1 MKTKYFL
8 ILLVSICS
16 SVHAQSVATALLGI
30 DINGATVQVSPVAG
44 KKTVLIFTATD
55 CPYDDQYISLIQ
67 ELADQYGDQIGFFLI
82 NASPEDTPERIRE
95 QVAQWKTTIPYIRD
109 NEQVILKALSGRKTM
124 EAFVL
129 TASGAGFKIVYRG
142 PIDDNPQVADD
153 ADYHYL
159 ADAISQLIKGNAVV
173 VPEVRATGCVI
184 RNR

>member
-8 ILLVSICS
+8 FLQVLIYS
-16 SVHAQSVATALLGI
+16 SVHAQSVTTALSGI
-30 DINGATVQVSPVAG
+30 DINGATVQVSPVSG
-44 KKTVLIFTATD
+44 KKSVLFFTATD
-55 CPYDDQYISLIQ
+55 CPYDDQYINRIQ
-67 ELADQYGDQIGFFLI
+67 ELADQYGDQFGFFLI

-109 NEQVILKALSGRKTM
+109 NEQVILKALSARKTM

-129 TASGAGFKIVYRG
+129 AASGADFTIVYRG

-173 VPEVRATGCVI
+173 IPEVRATGCVI